1 VRFNIKQTS
10 IETKMVENEGTEQ
23 QNIQA
28 FLKLLR
34 FCEHKRED
42 GGVYYALYGGG
53 RFTDLSEHPNIR
65 VFDRKDT
72 MKKHPHTPA
81 GAYQI
86 THITWLEAVAK
97 GIVVDFTAISQDK
110 IAIWRI
116 SKEKALDA
124 VKNGNIEEA
133 SKKLAGRWS
142 SLPGAAQS
150 HITMDAAKKK
160 FAQYQVQYANPSS
173 N

>member
-1 VRFNIKQTS
+1 
-10 IETKMVENEGTEQ
+10 MAENTEMEQ
-23 QNIQA
+23 QNILA

-42 GGVYYALYGGG
+42 GGVYYTLYGGG

-65 VFDRKDT
+65 VFDRKDI

-86 THITWLEAVAK
+86 THLTWLEAVAK
-97 GIVVDFTAISQDK
+97 GIVVDFTDTSQDK
-110 IAIWRI
+110 IAIWLI

-124 VKNGNIEEA
+124 VKSGDVEGA

-160 FAQYQVQYANPSS
+160 FTQYQAQYANPSS
-173 N
+173 K